1 MKRCYNE
8 HGMVV
13 FWPGK
18 DLVVSGA
25 CDFRWYH
32 GSSPLHGVV
41 ITASFLHN
49 NNVGEREILTR
60 DKATFVLG
68 REREVK

>member
-1 MKRCYNE
+1 MDLGVSGPQTAAGSLVPCIQSSARSCYN
-8 HGMVV
+8 
-13 FWPGK
+13 
-18 DLVVSGA
+18 
-25 CDFRWYH
+25 
-32 GSSPLHGVV
+32 
-41 ITASFLHN
+41 SFLHN